1 MMYLYG
7 GFFYILIPGLL
18 ISIYASI
25 KVNTTYSKFSRVGN
39 SRNISGDQAARSIL
53 DSAGLNNVD
62 IEHIRGSLTDHYDP
76 RSRVLRL
83 SEGVYSST
91 SIAAI
96 GIAAH
101 EAGHAIQHAT
111 RYAPLA
117 FRNSIVPIANF
128 ATNASWIIFIIGLAI
143 SRQSGAFMMNLGI
156 FIFCF
161 AVIFHIAT
169 LFVEIN
175 ASRRAVAQIDTM
187 TFGDEED
194 VQGVKK
200 VLSAAALTYV
210 AALLMAI
217 LQLARM
223 ILLRNSRQDN

>member
-25 KVNTTYSKFSRVGN
+25 KVRTTYSKFSRIGN
-39 SRNISGDQAARSIL
+39 SKNISGDQAARMIL

-62 IEHIRGSLTDHYDP
+62 IEHIRGNLTDHYDP

-83 SEGVYSST
+83 SEGVYNST

-111 RYAPLA
+111 RYSPLIL
-117 FRNSIVPIANF
+117 RNSIVPVVNI
-128 ATNASWIIFIIGLAI
+128 ATNASWILFLIGLFI
-143 SRQSGAFMMNLGI
+143 SSQSGIFLMNLGI
-156 FIFCF
+156 LLFCF
-161 AVIFHIAT
+161 AVVFQLVT
-169 LFVEIN
+169 VFVEFD
-175 ASRRAVAQIDTM
+175 ASKRAVAQIGTI
-187 TFGDEED
+187 TLGDAED
-194 VQGVKK
+194 VTGVKK

-210 AALLMAI
+210 AALLMAM
-217 LQLARM
+217 LQLIRM
-223 ILLRNSRQDN
+223 IALRGSRD